1 MIMMMIVVI
10 NNDNGNTWEGR
21 HMGSGVVPRC
31 HDHIV
36 KPRIIENQTLISSF
50 SPNAS
55 YSDIHSCGHFAGYL
69 TSPHP
74 SPRRSSSPSQR
85 R

>member
-10 NNDNGNTWEGR
+10 NDDCNTWEGW
-21 HMGSGVVPRC
+21 HMRSGVVTRC
-31 HDHIV
+31 DHHIV

>member
-21 HMGSGVVPRC
+21 HMGSEVVPRC

-36 KPRIIENQTLISSF
+36 KPRIIENQTLDLLLFTLPQLVWYSF
-50 SPNAS
+50 
-55 YSDIHSCGHFAGYL
+55 
-69 TSPHP
+69 
-74 SPRRSSSPSQR
+74 
-85 R
+85 